1 MSHLPIRDNSVVSSL
16 TISSGKF
23 ACGWKSGKKKSA
35 IDKIKKLLNYY
46 GNPSQQILTI
56 KTVLEDLRFNA
67 EINYTDV
74 INMEK

>member
-1 MSHLPIRDNSVVSSL
+1 M
-16 TISSGKF
+16 TIKWAGEKVERWK
-23 ACGWKSGKKKSA
+23 GEMVKRWKSGKNKSA
-35 IDKIKKLLNYY
+35 IDKIKNLLNDC